1 MVTSHLKELV
11 EKLQSVENEI
21 KLLQEDRRNLFIDY
35 KDKVDVK
42 AFKAA
47 WAIAKRRENVNE
59 IELDN
64 ILDALK
70 SLE

>member
-1 MVTSHLKELV
+1 MAVVHIKELV
-11 EKLQSVENEI
+11 EKLQTVENEL
-21 KLLQEDRRNLFIDY
+21 KLLQEDRRDLFDEYKEKIDI
-35 KDKVDVK
+35 K

>member
-1 MVTSHLKELV
+1 MVASHIKELV
-11 EKLQSVENEI
+11 EKLQRVENEM
-21 KLLQEDRRNLFIDY
+21 KLLQEDRRSLFDDY
-35 KDKVDVK
+35 KEKLDIK

-70 SLE
+70 SIE